1 MAATLALTQV
11 EFDEADFPKA
21 QAIAAALGYEQT
33 AYTSSSSL
41 WGLFCMPENPA
52 HAAPG
57 QRTDG
62 GCVIKTAELGFL
74 FVQDGEDVRLGNDW
88 ADVVVITYTR
98 SDYLREH
105 REQVSAT
112 GSGAAAYR
120 RYYGQFV
127 TSAVIETVVR
137 NIGAA
142 ALVAS
147 TDEHLND
154 IPLPLWDAMA
164 PARVLADGYRDR
176 IRKPKPAVVE
186 IPVDARRLREAN
198 GSAGVS
204 LSDYVCIAKEA
215 ARQWLEA
222 HAAATYTRRELLA
235 EDAATGDRRYYAQ
248 FVTPETTSHVVA
260 FLGADR
266 ILAAAADL
274 ADVPVS
280 LWDTVAASVP
290 FDTVRLAKVSGG
302 SYRASLSDRGH
313 IAKEAARQW
322 RAARD
327 EATARLY
334 YQDAK
339 P

>member
-1 MAATLALTQV
+1 MNTLALTQV

-98 SDYLREH
+98 SDYLADRGDRTAAH
-105 REQVSAT
+105 R
-112 GSGAAAYR
+112 R
-120 RYYGQFV
+120 WFGQFV
-127 TSAVIETVVR
+127 TTPVIEYVVR
-137 NIGAA
+137 TIGASVLA
-142 ALVAS
+142 AS

-154 IPLPLWDAMA
+154 IPLALWDAMA
-164 PARVLADGYRDR
+164 PARVLTDAYQGLTRV
-176 IRKPKPAVVE
+176 PKPEPTPLPIDVV
-186 IPVDARRLREAN
+186 RLRAGN
-198 GSAGVS
+198 GAAGVS

-215 ARQWLEA
+215 ARQWIEA
-222 HAAATYTRRELLA
+222 QAASTYTRRELLA

-248 FVTPETTSHVVA
+248 FVVPETTSHVVA

-280 LWDTVAASVP
+280 LWETRTLAATVP
-290 FDTVRLAKVSGG
+290 FDAKRLAKVSGG
-302 SYRASLSDRGH
+302 SYVVSLSDRGH

-322 RAARD
+322 REARD
-327 EATARLY
+327 ESSGNGGR
-334 YQDAK
+334 
-339 P
+339 